1 MKIAIAIGACIS
13 VLLIVLSRALLADPA
28 PTPQPVAVAAAAAN
42 VLEEDKRLQ
51 EAAES
56 ALGEREGAIVVIDLQ
71 TGRVR
76 AVVNPRVAF
85 QQAFPPG
92 STIKP
97 FTALAA
103 LRSRVINGD
112 SRILCRER
120 YTHENLHAV
129 CSHKRHLQPLNP
141 TEAIAYSCN
150 YYFATVGERVKEDD
164 LTETL
169 AQFGFGRVT
178 GIDNADESSGVLLRN
193 GWQPLNAIGEG
204 RTLQVT
210 PIQLLTAY
218 ATFANGG
225 HLLQPTMGNETS
237 TVPRVRAELQI
248 DDAERKIVLE
258 GMRGAVKFG
267 TAEKVGL
274 DSLPAYVVGKTGTS
288 KPLDG
293 FRYNGWFVGLAFG
306 PDGTSEPSN
315 AQLGVVV
322 FLKNAHGA
330 QAAETARPIFEEFS
344 PAKAS
349 TNVPRD
355 TTQVS
360 VHQVTDDVTHSMPL
374 EAYIARVVATE
385 GSMENEPE
393 ALKALAIA
401 ARTYALRN
409 LKRHAP
415 DGYDFCS
422 TTHCQRFETAAIR
435 PIVADAVQTTAG
447 LVLKDESGRVAD
459 SYFGASCGGMTA
471 NIETLWGFQGPRYLR
486 GVRDDYCASEAHS
499 RWTDTIPADR
509 LLMALRSDP
518 RTNVG
523 ETIRDLSVAKQDET
537 GRAELIS
544 IAGDR
549 TRTIS
554 GWEFKLIV
562 GRSLGWNYLKSSR
575 FTISRSGSAFV
586 FHGSGFGHGLGLCQE
601 GAHVMAQR
609 GLTYR
614 QILTKYFPGT
624 NLGPRVTTTSGSLDS
639 SLRSEHFRVI
649 FPRTVETA
657 TAKALLALLESTQ
670 KEILRRAG
678 MDVRLPQLEVFVNES
693 TGNFVGRTGMPA
705 WAAAATKNNRI
716 ELQPLEL
723 LKKRRI
729 LETTLRHELV
739 HVVVDAIGN
748 GQTPRWLTEGLA
760 LYVAGEGKML
770 PRVSNGSSVQ
780 IETLEQKLAS
790 AGTAAEMQS
799 AYAAAYNLVRQL
811 VNTEGESKV
820 WKRVAQRN
828 YFVSSVAR

>member
-1 MKIAIAIGACIS
+1 MKTVVSIAAGIC
-13 VLLIVLSRALLADPA
+13 VLLVVVSRGPSAG
-28 PTPQPVAVAAAAAN
+28 PTKVEIRP
-42 VLEEDKRLQ
+42 EEDKRLQ
-51 EAAES
+51 EVAES
-56 ALGEREGAIVVIDLQ
+56 ALGDREGAIVIIDVQ

-76 AVVNPRVAF
+76 SVVNPHLAF
-85 QQAFPPG
+85 QEAFPPG

-103 LRSRVINGD
+103 LRSGVIDEN
-112 SRILCRER
+112 SRTLCRER
-120 YTHENLHAV
+120 YSHEDLHTV
-129 CSHKRHLQPLNP
+129 CSHKPHLQPLNP
-141 TEAIAYSCN
+141 AEAIAYSCN
-150 YYFATVGERVKEDD
+150 YYFASVGERLKEQD
-164 LTETL
+164 LIETL
-169 AQFGFGRVT
+169 AQFGFGRPT
-178 GIDNADESSGVLLRN
+178 GINNPEESSGVLLRK

-218 ATFANGG
+218 AAFANGG
-225 HLLQPTMGNETS
+225 HLLQPTLGNQS
-237 TVPRVRAELQI
+237 GAIPRVRSKVRI
-248 DDAERKIVLE
+248 DDAERKIVFE
-258 GMRGAVKFG
+258 GMRGAIKFG
-267 TAEKVGL
+267 TAEKAGL
-274 DSLPAYVVGKTGTS
+274 DSIPAYVVGKTGTS
-288 KPLDG
+288 KPLDS

-306 PDGTSEPSN
+306 PDGAAEPSN

-330 QAAETARPIFEEFS
+330 EAAEIARPIFEEFS
-344 PAKAS
+344 PGKTS
-349 TNVPRD
+349 TYTPRD
-355 TTQVS
+355 TTEIS
-360 VHQVTDDVTHSMPL
+360 VHQVTEDVTRSMPL
-374 EAYIARVVATE
+374 EAYVTRVVATE
-385 GSMENEPE
+385 GSIENEPE

-409 LKRHAP
+409 LKRHAQ

-422 TTHCQRFETAAIR
+422 TTHCQRFETPDIR
-435 PIVADAVQTTAG
+435 PVVADAVKTTAG

-471 NIETLWGFQGPRYLR
+471 NIQTLWGAAAPRYLR
-486 GVRDDYCASEAHS
+486 GVRDDYCDSEAHS

-509 LLMALRSDP
+509 LVKAMRSDR
-518 RTNVG
+518 RTDVG
-523 ETIRDLSVAKQDET
+523 ETIRELSIVKQDET

-544 IAGDR
+544 ITGDR
-549 TRTIS
+549 ERTIS

-562 GRSLGWNYLKSSR
+562 GRALGWNLLKSSR

-586 FHGSGFGHGLGLCQE
+586 FRGSGFGHGLGLCQE

-609 GLTYR
+609 GGTYG
-614 QILTKYFPGT
+614 QILMKYFPGA
-624 NLGPRVTTTSGSLDS
+624 NLEPRISTITGSGDS

-649 FPRTVETA
+649 FPRTVGAAEV
-657 TAKALLALLESTQ
+657 KALLALLESSE
-670 KEILRRAG
+670 KELLRRAG
-678 MDVRLPQLEVFVNES
+678 TDIRLPQLEVFVNET
-693 TGNFVGRTGMPA
+693 TGDFVGRTGMKA

-739 HVVVDAIGN
+739 HVIVDAIGN

-770 PRVSNGSSVQ
+770 RRVSARVQ
-780 IETLEQKLAS
+780 DSRPMPLEMPLETLEQKLAS
-790 AGTAAEMQS
+790 PESAAEMQS
-799 AYAAAYNLVRQL
+799 AYAAAYNLVREL
-811 VNTEGESKV
+811 VSSEGERNV

-828 YFVSSVAR
+828 YSVSYR